1 MHAGRFSKLQLCVG
15 LVAVGVW
22 VCLCLYGACVCVCV
36 WTPFGLTRG
45 RSFGAQEQKQAALN
59 QKSGCSGPGPRQQTE
74 NVPQKTYKSRFKE
87 AAQTGLPQTHTHT
100 HIEGSTLSGLFFI
113 LSSLFNDLSGVGG
126 DEILEQKEGQKREGE
141 RRGKKKGGSGRCKR
155 QKSKWWPKKNWVRG
169 KGGQGDTKEVD
180 DGVLMRL

>member
-1 MHAGRFSKLQLCVG
+1 
-15 LVAVGVW
+15 
-22 VCLCLYGACVCVCV
+22 
-36 WTPFGLTRG
+36 
-45 RSFGAQEQKQAALN
+45 
-59 QKSGCSGPGPRQQTE
+59 
-74 NVPQKTYKSRFKE
+74 
-87 AAQTGLPQTHTHT
+87 
-100 HIEGSTLSGLFFI
+100 LSGLFFI